1 MTAFSEGE
9 SCLLIDRKGRR
20 FLLKL
25 SSDRIFSTHAGTIPH
40 SDLIGA
46 EEGQMFQSSFGSR
59 YVAFRPRLAD
69 FIVKMK
75 RGAQVV
81 YPKDIGPILVHG
93 DIAAGMT
100 VVEAGTGSGA
110 LTLALARAVGTTGRV
125 VTVDRRADHMAI
137 AGKTFE
143 EWYGGATPDH
153 IEMREGEV
161 EDAILDVR
169 PERVV
174 LDVPEPWTVI
184 ENVGESLPGGAVFT
198 CYIPTV
204 LQIQSTVNAM
214 RSSGVLS
221 DVSAFE
227 VLHRE
232 WHVQG
237 RSVRPAHEMVAHTG
251 FIVTGR
257 RYLRLAGDPDDP
269 DRGSEEE

>member
-1 MTAFSEGE
+1 MSTFAAGE
-9 SCLLIDRKGRR
+9 SCLLIDRQGRR

-25 SSDRIFSTHAGTIPH
+25 SAERIFSTHAGTIPH
-40 SDLIGA
+40 SSIIGA
-46 EEGQMFQSSFGSR
+46 DDGQMFESSAGSR

-125 VTVDRRADHMAI
+125 VTVERREDHMEVARR
-137 AGKTFE
+137 TFQ
-143 EWYGGATPDH
+143 EWFGGEVPHH
-153 IEMREGEV
+153 IEMRLGEV
-161 EDAILDVR
+161 EDAIREVR
-169 PERVV
+169 PDRVV
-174 LDVPEPWTVI
+174 LDIPEPWTVV
-184 ENVGESLPGGAVFT
+184 EAVAEDLPGGAVLT
-198 CYIPTV
+198 AYIPTV
-204 LQIQSTVNAM
+204 LQIQATVNAL
-214 RSSGVLS
+214 RSSGVFS

-257 RYLRLAGDPDDP
+257 RYHRLPDHP
-269 DRGSEEE
+269 DEAVDAAEEE

>member
-1 MTAFSEGE
+1 MTAFAEGE
-9 SCLLIDRKGRR
+9 PCLLIDRQGRR

-25 SSDRIFSTHAGTIPH
+25 ATDRIFSTHAGTIPH
-40 SDLIGA
+40 ASIIGA
-46 EEGQMFQSSFGSR
+46 DEGQMFQSSFGSR

-110 LTLALARAVGTTGRV
+110 LTLALARAVGATGRV
-125 VTVDRRADHMAI
+125 VTVDRRDDHLAI
-137 AGKTFE
+137 ARSTFDEWFGGKVPE
-143 EWYGGATPDH
+143 H
-153 IEMREGEV
+153 IEIRAGEV
-161 EDAILDVR
+161 EDAILEIR

-184 ENVGESLPGGAVFT
+184 EAVGESLPGGAVVT

-204 LQIQSTVNAM
+204 LQIQATVNAM
-214 RSSGVLS
+214 RSSGIFS

-237 RSVRPAHEMVAHTG
+237 RSVRPTHEMVAHTG

-257 RYLRLAGDPDDP
+257 RYLRLVAEEADSDEAT
-269 DRGSEEE
+269 EEE